1 MNIEGLDGYLAA
13 HPVLLALMRKVGA
26 SVLSLVLLLIL
37 MRALSSAR
45 DRVAM
50 RLRLNG
56 ASSDVSIAERNQRLE
71 TMLRVGFDV
80 LRIGVLGFVFITV
93 LGEFGVSIQPLVA
106 GASIA
111 GAAVALGSQTVI
123 KDFVSGCFILF
134 EGQFVIGDV
143 ITVSPTLQGTVERM
157 TLRLTVLRDADGAV
171 HIVPNGSISAV
182 TNRTYRWSQSALSIG
197 VSTAADPALVR
208 EALGRAAVAV
218 AAREEAKAV
227 LLAEVLVSGPNN
239 LRGTTVDW
247 GLTVKTHV
255 GDGAK
260 VKSWLIE
267 DTLREL
273 QASGIQVTS

>member
-1 MNIEGLDGYLAA
+1 MNLEGLDGYLAG
-13 HPVLLALMRKVGA
+13 HPVLLSLLRKLGA
-26 SVLSLVLLLIL
+26 SALSLLLVMIL
-37 MRALSSAR
+37 LRALASAR
-45 DRVAM
+45 DRLSM

-56 ASSDVSIAERNQRLE
+56 ATSDASIAERNQRLE
-71 TMLRVGFDV
+71 TMVRVGFDV
-80 LRIGVLGFVFITV
+80 VRIGLLGFVFVTV

-143 ITVSPTLQGTVERM
+143 ITISPTLQGTVERM

-171 HIVPNGSISAV
+171 HVIPNGSITAV
-182 TNRTYRWSQSALSIG
+182 TNRTYRWSQSSLTIG
-197 VSTAADPALVR
+197 VSAAADPALVR
-208 EALGRAAVAV
+208 AALGKVALAV
-218 AAREEAKAV
+218 AAREEAKSV
-227 LLAEVLVSGPNN
+227 LLAEVVVAGPIN

-247 GLTVKTHV
+247 GLSVKTHV
-255 GDGAK
+255 GDGAR

-273 QASGIQVTS
+273 QVAGIQITA

>member
-1 MNIEGLDGYLAA
+1 MNVEGLDGYLAV
-13 HPVLLALMRKVGA
+13 HPVLLSLLRKAGA

-37 MRALSSAR
+37 LRALASAR

-50 RLRLNG
+50 RLRLGG
-56 ASSDVSIAERNQRLE
+56 ASSDASIAERNQRLE
-71 TMLRVGFDV
+71 TMIRVGFDV
-80 LRIGVLGFVFITV
+80 LRIGLLGFVFITV

-143 ITVSPTLQGTVERM
+143 ITVSPTLQGTVEKM

-171 HIVPNGSISAV
+171 HIIPNGTIAAV
-182 TNRTYRWSQSALSIG
+182 TNRTYRWSQSTLTIG

-208 EALGRAAVAV
+208 ATLAKAGLAVS
-218 AAREEAKAV
+218 AREEAKSV
-227 LLAEVLVSGPNN
+227 LLAEVVVSGPIN

-273 QASGIQVTS
+273 QLAGIQVTP

>member
-1 MNIEGLDGYLAA
+1 MNLEGLDGYLAG
-13 HPVLLALMRKVGA
+13 HPVLLSLLRKLGA
-26 SVLSLVLLLIL
+26 SALSLLLVMIL
-37 MRALSSAR
+37 LRALASAR
-45 DRVAM
+45 DRLSM

-56 ASSDVSIAERNQRLE
+56 ATSDASIAERNQRLE
-71 TMLRVGFDV
+71 TMVRVGFGV
-80 LRIGVLGFVFITV
+80 VRIGLLGFVFVTV

-143 ITVSPTLQGTVERM
+143 ITISPTLQGTVERM

-171 HIVPNGSISAV
+171 HVIPNGSITAV
-182 TNRTYRWSQSALSIG
+182 TNRTYRWSQSSLTIG
-197 VSTAADPALVR
+197 VSAAADPALVR
-208 EALGRAAVAV
+208 AALGKVALAV
-218 AAREEAKAV
+218 AAREEAKSV
-227 LLAEVLVSGPNN
+227 LLAEVVVAGPIN

-247 GLTVKTHV
+247 GLSVKTHV
-255 GDGAK
+255 GDGAR

-273 QASGIQVTS
+273 QVAGIQITA